1 MKKKSMIIG
10 AACIAAVVTVG
21 GGLAVSAH
29 GNGIM
34 IFHGEDGQEIKVIMS
49 EQTETDMDDTDK
61 DTFTSKYHVGQITYE
76 NGYKQKVIGISEEGA
91 ILLQNL
97 DEVDE

>member
-10 AACIAAVVTVG
+10 AVCIAAVVTVG

-29 GNGIM
+29 GNGVM
-34 IFHGEDGQEIKVIMS
+34 IFHGKDGQDIEFIMS
-49 EQTETDMDDTDK
+49 EQTEKDMADTDK
-61 DTFTSKYHVGQITYE
+61 EAANEFHLGQVIYE
-76 NGYKQKVIGISEEGA
+76 DGRKMEVIGISEEGA